1 MDFLRA
7 RDGEHLMTPFECDLC
22 IFRKLRKIDPRPDN
36 SQDELLLVCIRRINL
51 DAFWARASTTVNQ
64 NRRQVNASLKFSKLL
79 GLPGS
84 FEHKGPYPTH
94 DHCGYEVACNM
105 LLYSRNKGRHD
116 PTHTQ
121 FATIRRLRSVY
132 SNQCRAAPQA
142 NITHLS
148 MVDTKG
154 KYSRFATDKCGS
166 LWFQRFIIGCEN
178 RMGVIW
184 KPNLALSIPLL
195 LAVLAEVEVRISDAV
210 EDEDHNLWIV
220 FSAYAVVSYVLSLR
234 GNEGILLDLQG
245 INEKWKSND
254 GTFILIALLGKMKG
268 ETLDR
273 SHLIPCANVTS
284 TGIKVKSIVRRLA
297 KLKRS
302 QNLVDGPAI
311 SDSSGN
317 AISTLELD
325 GLFVNILEHL
335 YDSQPALFPANMEGK
350 EHIRERYHC
359 FRTWRKTSNTRALEL
374 GLKPDDINIVN
385 KWDQVGNKEGKRP
398 TGSMRQYYV
407 QLELLFAPFLRYTRS
422 M

>member
-1 MDFLRA
+1 MEFLQA

-22 IFRKLRKIDPRPDN
+22 IFRKLRKADPRLN
-36 SQDELLLVCIRRINL
+36 VSQDELLLVCIRRMNL
-51 DAFWARASTTVNQ
+51 DSFWARATTTVNQ
-64 NRRQVNASLKFSKLL
+64 NRRQVNASLEFSKVL
-79 GLPGS
+79 GLSGS
-84 FEHKGPYPTH
+84 FEHEGPYPAH

-105 LLYSRNKGRHD
+105 LLYSRKRGRHD

-195 LAVLAEVEVRISDAV
+195 LAVLAEVEIRIWEAV
-210 EDEDHNLWIV
+210 GEEDHNLWIV
-220 FSAYAVVSYVLSLR
+220 FSTYSVVSYVLSLR
-234 GNEGILLDLQG
+234 GNEGVLLDLQG

-268 ETLDR
+268 ENLDR
-273 SHLIPCANVTS
+273 SHLIPCANITS
-284 TGIKVKSIVRRLA
+284 TGIKVKYIVRRLA

-302 QNLVDGPAI
+302 QKLFDGPAI
-311 SDSSGN
+311 SDTTGH

-325 GLFVNILEHL
+325 AVFVSVLEYL
-335 YDSQPALFPANMEGK
+335 YDTQPTLFPANVGGK
-350 EHIRERYHC
+350 EISESA
-359 FRTWRKTSNTRALEL
+359 TIALERGEKHPIL
-374 GLKPDDINIVN
+374 GL
-385 KWDQVGNKEGKRP
+385 
-398 TGSMRQYYV
+398 
-407 QLELLFAPFLRYTRS
+407 
-422 M
+422 